1 MPLWGSDKRRHEGPE
16 TSDLLSL
23 ALEASGAGVWSW
35 DLATREVSWSERT
48 AELFGKRLEEFDGS
62 YEAFV
67 AQIHPADK
75 DSVVQAIARAVE
87 SRDQCRQEFRIVL
100 KDGSIRWISCL
111 GRCFYDEEGQPA
123 RLTGTIIDATSRRFS
138 EESLREAKEA
148 AERRTVRLKLL
159 SETAA
164 ELLSH
169 ERPQDLMESIF
180 RRFSSHLGLEI
191 YFHFI
196 LAESG
201 DHLTLVSSGGIPD
214 EQLQDLREIKVGQ
227 PVCGLVVQRKMPIAV
242 EDIQASRDRRIHHL
256 RALGLTAYA
265 CHPLI
270 AGDRILGTLSFG
282 TRARL
287 RFDPGELDL
296 MRTLCAQVASAVERA
311 RLVDELRQRG
321 REAQEAREAAEAA
334 NRTKDQFLATLSHE
348 LRTPLTPV
356 LLIAQALETDPR
368 IPAELHRD
376 LERMRRNVELEARLI
391 DDLLD
396 LTRIARGKIQLQ
408 CEVVDLHALLTE
420 AVEATIG
427 PGRPRLDLALTA
439 PAGRVWGDVARL
451 RQVFGNLLGN
461 AVKFTPPDGLIT
473 VRTRAEQEGRV
484 SVEVH
489 DSGAGIDADV
499 LPRIFNA
506 FEQGG
511 SQITRRFG
519 GLGLGLAISRNLVE
533 LHGGTITAASDGPGR
548 GAVFTVDL
556 QLVEAPETGAAPPS
570 EERREGSPSL
580 HILLVEDHADTAE
593 AMADL
598 LRVRGYRVTLALSR
612 TAGLAAAAA
621 AADGSSSIDVVVSDL
636 GLPDGSGLDLMRE
649 ISGRYHLAGIA
660 VSGFGTEEDIR
671 QSREAG
677 FAEHLTKPIDLR
689 DLEKAL
695 QRVVAGRE

>member
-1 MPLWGSDKRRHEGPE
+1 MPLWGSDKRQGPE
-16 TSDLLSL
+16 THDLLSL

-35 DLATREVSWSERT
+35 ELATQEVVWSART
-48 AELFGKRLEEFDGS
+48 AELFDTPLEELDGS
-62 YEAFV
+62 YEGFLARVHPEDRDAV
-67 AQIHPADK
+67 ART
-75 DSVVQAIARAVE
+75 IAEALE
-87 SRDQCRQEFRIVL
+87 NRDQCRQEFRIVL
-100 KDGSIRWISCL
+100 PDGGIRWIFCM
-111 GRCFYDEEGQPA
+111 GRCFYDADGQPV
-123 RLTGTIIDATSRRFS
+123 RLTGTVTDATSRRAS
-138 EESLREAKEA
+138 EEALREAKEA
-148 AERRTVRLKLL
+148 AERRALRLKLL

-164 ELLSH
+164 ELLTH

-191 YFHFI
+191 YFHFR

-201 DHLTLVSSGGIPD
+201 DHLALVSSRGIP
-214 EQLQDLREIKVGQ
+214 EESLPGLREIKVGQ
-227 PVCGLVVQRKMPIAV
+227 PVCGLAVLRKMPITV
-242 EDIQASRDRRIHHL
+242 EDIQSSRDKRLSHL
-256 RALGLTAYA
+256 RSLGITAYA

-282 TRARL
+282 TRGRP

-311 RLVDELRQRG
+311 RLIEELRQRS

-368 IPAELHRD
+368 IPAELRRD

-420 AVEATIG
+420 AAETTDG
-427 PGRPRLDLALTA
+427 PGHPRLDLDFAA
-439 PAGRVWGDVARL
+439 PVGHVWGDVARL
-451 RQVFGNLLGN
+451 RQVFGNLLSN
-461 AVKFTPPDGLIT
+461 AVKFTPPGRAIT
-473 VRTRAEQEGRV
+473 VRTRATEDGRM
-484 SVEVH
+484 SVEVR
-489 DSGAGIDADV
+489 DSGQGIGTDV
-499 LPRIFNA
+499 LPLIFNA

-519 GLGLGLAISRNLVE
+519 GLGLGLAIARNLVE
-533 LHGGTITAASDGPGR
+533 LHGGSIAAASDGPGR
-548 GAVFTVDL
+548 GAVFTVALPVVD
-556 QLVEAPETGAAPPS
+556 APAADAEPPA
-570 EERREGSPSL
+570 EERREVDRSL

-598 LRVRGYRVTLALSR
+598 LRVRGYRVTVALSR
-612 TAGLAAAAA
+612 AAGLAAAA
-621 AADGSSSIDVVVSDL
+621 DGSPSIDVVVSDL

-649 ISGRYHLAGIA
+649 ISARYRLSGIA

-689 DLEKAL
+689 DLERAL
-695 QRVVAGRE
+695 QRVVGGGR